1 MSDRIAA
8 DRDQAI
14 EPLAPEKSLGELFG
28 DLTSDLALLFRQE
41 VELAKT
47 EARDEMKQVGRGAG
61 MLAGA
66 GLAAWLALVL
76 LSLALAWLIDK
87 TLDRGLSFAIVG
99 LVWAAIAAILAM
111 KGKRE
116 ISAVRPLPN
125 TIQTLKEDAQWVT
138 TQKS

>member
-1 MSDRIAA
+1 MSDRIAT

-99 LVWAAIAAILAM
+99 LLWAAIAAILAR

-116 ISAVRPLPN
+116 MSAVRPFPK
-125 TIQTLKEDAQWVT
+125 TVQTLKEDAQWVT

>member
-1 MSDRIAA
+1 MSDRIAT

-99 LVWAAIAAILAM
+99 LLWAAIAAILAR

-116 ISAVRPLPN
+116 MSAVRPLPK
-125 TIQTLKEDAQWVT
+125 TVQTLKEDAQWVT